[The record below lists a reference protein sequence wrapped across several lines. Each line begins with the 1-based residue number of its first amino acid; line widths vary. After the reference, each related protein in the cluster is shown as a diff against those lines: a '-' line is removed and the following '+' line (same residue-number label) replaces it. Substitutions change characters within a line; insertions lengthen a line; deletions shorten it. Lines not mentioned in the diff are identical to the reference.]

1 MRSPFVRPLAGK
13 KVLSRLVSWTSW
25 RPMRMARR
33 VPGLQITLRGEG
45 DWLVEPHHAVCRLP
59 SYPRRLVTASST
71 ACLAAPFGDASPF
84 LGRMGRSL
92 WSANER
98 GHEVKAS
105 EMSSGSDSSHA

>member
-59 SYPRRLVTASST
+59 SYPPASGDCVLDCVPLRLRLGTHRH
-71 ACLAAPFGDASPF
+71 F
-84 LGRMGRSL
+84 LV
-92 WSANER
+92 ER
-98 GHEVKAS
+98 GEAS
-105 EMSSGSDSSHA
+105 GRPTSVATK